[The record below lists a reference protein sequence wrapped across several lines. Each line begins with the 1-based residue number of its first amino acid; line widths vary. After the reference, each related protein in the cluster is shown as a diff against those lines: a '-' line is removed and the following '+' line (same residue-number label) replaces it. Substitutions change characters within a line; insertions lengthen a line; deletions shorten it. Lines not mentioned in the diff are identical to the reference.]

1 VSDRLLLNDG
11 TDLLLLSDGVDHLL
25 LAVQIP
31 SLTAADLI
39 VASPVLGTPIVT
51 LPVVTLTP
59 VNLTVASPA
68 LGVPSLSSV
77 AILTAAGLTLASP
90 ILGTPA
96 LTPPTVVT
104 AVNLAVGSPIIGV
117 PSLTTAPG
125 IVSLTAV
132 SLTVQSPV
140 ISVPPLPS
148 GGQAYLVQDYPTG
161 QTAAEVIAYLN
172 NLGSQGW
179 EINAIDMINQNQRR
193 AIFTQANQ
201 PVEYEVVDYDTGKPA
216 ATVQSDLNGYGT
228 DGWLLSQVDLSR
240 QNQRR
245 AIFLRGQNGNALTV
259 PEAPLDGDYYAR
271 RSGTWDGLNDVFM
284 RWVAY
289 TGPPQSF
296 LKQDLTR
303 DGDWT
308 MVANKNT
315 SDRPAPQQTAAAE
328 DLLPA
333 WTPTQQSARATF
345 TVRNEFTLSQAGWID
360 QYGVDVNAQNANAVH
375 AISLTIN
382 GVVRDSLTVTPSVA
396 GIFWQNITPL
406 LVFVGTKV
414 RVSVQVT
421 QVSNNLMY
429 WDQQVGFF
437 ATAPNYCS
445 LAQGWKDAA
454 SPGTTAY
461 DCHCMFIPGTASP
474 DWDVV
479 AFGGAAVG
487 GGTTGNLP
495 VYAVANLTAAATA
508 GAGAQAFVTD
518 ATAATF
524 NSIVAGGGSNGVP
537 VFSDGSNWRIG

>member
-1 VSDRLLLNDG
+1 VSDRLLLNNG

-39 VASPVLGTPIVT
+39 VASPVLGTPTVT

-77 AILTAAGLTLASP
+77 AILTAAGLTVASP

-271 RSGTWDGLNDVFM
+271 RSGTWDGLLDVFT
-284 RWVAY
+284 RWVRY

-296 LKQDLTR
+296 LNQDMTR

-315 SDRPAPQQTAAAE
+315 SDRPAPQPSGPEE
-328 DLLPA
+328 DLLPI
-333 WTPTQQSARATF
+333 WTPATQSARATYIVYNEW
-345 TVRNEFTLSQAGWID
+345 TVNTAGWID
-360 QYGVDVNAQNANAVH
+360 RYGGDVLQQNTGALHTITLAV
-375 AISLTIN
+375 N
-382 GVVRDSLTVTPSVA
+382 GVTKDTFTSTPETA
-396 GIFWQNITPL
+396 QLYWHDITPL
-406 LVFVGTKV
+406 VVASGSVIRCTVKVNIVG
-414 RVSVQVT
+414 
-421 QVSNNLMY
+421 NNLMY
-429 WDQQVGFF
+429 WQQQANLF
-437 ATAPNYCS
+437 ATPPSYCS
-445 LAQGWKDAA
+445 LAQGSKDGAAA
-454 SPGTTAY
+454 STTAY
-461 DCHCMFIPGTASP
+461 HCHLMFIPGAASP
-474 DWDVV
+474 DWDIV
-479 AFGGAAVG
+479 AFGGAAAG
-487 GGTTGNLP
+487 GGISANLP
-495 VYAVANLTAAATA
+495 VSTVAGLASA
-508 GAGAQAFVTD
+508 GAAGLGAQAFVTD

-524 NSIVAGGGSNGVP
+524 NSIAAGGGTNAVP
-537 VFSDGSNWRIG
+537 VFCDGTNWKIG